1 MDGLSGC
8 PGEGIKPYHP
18 VAEVR
23 RADASVVVELLLL
36 AVRVGHGR
44 VLALAAWVGLTKHVA
59 LAKLLDAP
67 SFCGGDLA
75 RRLHGSPRRIREVEV
90 NPRLRSLPIKVTPK
104 NSGYKRG
111 GNSADTQ

>member
-1 MDGLSGC
+1 MLGFRRALGDGGARPETSASGDSWPWLRFLDGLSGC

-44 VLALAAWVGLTKHVA
+44 VVALAAWVGLT
-59 LAKLLDAP
+59 
-67 SFCGGDLA
+67 
-75 RRLHGSPRRIREVEV
+75 
-90 NPRLRSLPIKVTPK
+90 LR
-104 NSGYKRG
+104 
-111 GNSADTQ
+111 